1 MSYEEDV
8 DIIKGVFKLCHSKLS
23 DDDLFPI
30 LNQIWEVLE
39 KQKEV
44 SK

>member
-1 MSYEEDV
+1 MSYEENV
-8 DIIKGVFKLCHSKLS
+8 DTIKGVLKLCRKLS

>member
-8 DIIKGVFKLCHSKLS
+8 DIIKSVLKLCHKLS

-39 KQKEV
+39 KQKGV
-44 SK
+44 SE